1 MKLTRYISIRYIGV
15 TVLVMLI
22 SIPVFYLVLQNVLT
36 GNIDESLQNQKTL
49 ITKKLQNVDNKNFV
63 ILENEIQVTKSSVAI
78 PNEKLFTK
86 EIYNKEE
93 DEKEFFRIL
102 QFSVKSNSENYNVQI
117 KESLVESED
126 LLKIIL
132 KLLISI
138 LLVLVGTLLFINYN
152 IKQKVWKP
160 FYKTLAELKNFRVD
174 KTGELK
180 LEKSKINELNDL
192 NLSLNELS
200 STNKKVYQS
209 QKEFTENAS
218 HEIQT
223 PLAIV
228 QNNIDLLWQTENIS
242 EDQAK
247 LMDEISTATIRMS
260 KLNQA
265 LLLLSKIENKQFSE
279 TEEVNLNRLAE
290 VFFKNYQEQIKFK
303 ELEIKTQFSRFF
315 LVNINSNLAEILVG
329 NLLLNALKYAPKS
342 STVKVDFTENEMQIS
357 NESDGKCLATNLLFK
372 RFQRQNS
379 QENGTGLG
387 LEIAKQIANS
397 SSLKLTYEFKKNRH
411 FFILKR

>member
-265 LLLLSKIENKQFSE
+265 LLLLSKIENKQFSD

-329 NLLLNALKYAPKS
+329 NLVLNALKYAPKGS
-342 STVKVDFTENEMQIS
+342 EIQALFTENEIHIS
-357 NESDGKCLATNLLFK
+357 NKGNGKSLATDLLFK
-372 RFQRQNS
+372 RFQRQNN

-387 LEIAKQIANS
+387 LEIAMQIANS
-397 SSLKLTYEFKKNRH
+397 ASLKLTYEFKENRH